1 MENSYFFADSFQ
13 EHIFSSQVELQTV
26 ETAIFLETLETE
38 NP

>member
-13 EHIFSSQVELQTV
+13 EHIFSFQVGLPKV
-26 ETAIFLETLETE
+26 EKAIFLEILETE